1 MKPKWRGIFP
11 ALSTVTNEKG
21 ELDEEGNRSEVRQ
34 NIEWGTHGL
43 CPSII
48 AGEFYKFSEEERMK
62 VAEIVVDEAN
72 GKVPV
77 LVGITHTGT
86 EPAVMLAKRA
96 KDMGADGVI
105 IMPPYFRR
113 MEASLTLYEH
123 FSTIAKRVDIP
134 IMLQDAEDLTGVHM
148 CPTLYARL
156 AKEFSNVVSVKVE
169 GATTLQ
175 KIADVKAVLGDKLII
190 FGGMA
195 AKLFMQELALGAK
208 GNIPDACLTDL
219 LVDVYESYM
228 AGNVE
233 KAQQVFN
240 KYKVWVD
247 FLSLHGNS
255 NIEVEKE
262 TLRLRGVIKSSH
274 CRGPNIPMSKADR
287 AELKNLLAKI
297 GLI

>member
-1 MKPKWRGIFP
+1 MFP
-11 ALSTVTNEKG
+11 ALSTVTNDKG
-21 ELDEEGNRSEVRQ
+21 ELDEEGFRSEIRQ
-34 NIEWGTHGL
+34 NIEWGAHGL
-43 CPSII
+43 CPAII
-48 AGEFYKFSEEERMK
+48 AGEFYKFSEEERVK
-62 VAEIVVDEAN
+62 QFEITVDEAN

-77 LVGITHTGT
+77 LVGVTHTGT
-86 EPAVMLAKRA
+86 EPAVMLTKKA
-96 KDMGADGVI
+96 KDIGADGVI

-113 MEASLTLYEH
+113 VEASLTLYEH

-156 AKEFSNVVSVKVE
+156 AKEFDNIVSVKVE
-169 GATTLQ
+169 GALTLQ
-175 KIADVKAVLGDKLII
+175 KIADVRAVLGDKLII

-195 AKLFMQELALGAK
+195 ARLLMQELALGAA

-219 LVDVYESYM
+219 LVDVYESYK
-228 AGNVE
+228 AGKVE
-233 KAQQVFN
+233 KAQQIFS

-274 CRGPNIPMSKADR
+274 AREPNIPMSKTDKV
-287 AELKNLLAKI
+287 ELKSLLEKI